1 MNSPNINF
9 VFQDSGPP
17 PLPPP
22 RTESLIKDPPP
33 AYQARQPNGLGST
46 NPELFEIPDRLVV
59 AEVVNGDCEHDQE
72 EEEVKAEVR
81 TRPVGNR
88 FNDLVSVL
96 FFPLKYLHR
105 RRY

>member
-1 MNSPNINF
+1 MNNPNINF

-81 TRPVGNR
+81 QQDRLET
-88 FNDLVSVL
+88 DLMTLLVYCSS
-96 FFPLKYLHR
+96 H
-105 RRY
+105 

>member
-1 MNSPNINF
+1 MNSPNINL

-22 RTESLIKDPPP
+22 RTESLIKEPPP
-33 AYQARQPNGLGST
+33 AYQARQPNGLGPNGLGST

-81 TRPVGNR
+81 QQDR
-88 FNDLVSVL
+88 FETD
-96 FFPLKYLHR
+96 FKTTAE
-105 RRY
+105 